1 MNKNAVK
8 LVDLLAGKY
17 GSRNVTKKEIVAT
30 AEENGIPYPSWLFY
44 NKSLRVSRGVYK
56 IPGSGSATPTQQT
69 ATAAMQPNLKVVSN
83 LAAETN
89 GFSENLVPEKD
100 SLFVPF

>member
-44 NKSLRVSRGVYK
+44 NKS
-56 IPGSGSATPTQQT
+56 
-69 ATAAMQPNLKVVSN
+69 
-83 LAAETN
+83 
-89 GFSENLVPEKD
+89 
-100 SLFVPF
+100 